1 MNIAGP
7 DLLTKE
13 IRHEIDGWLK
23 KFPTNQRR
31 SAVIPALKLAQDHN
45 QGWLS
50 EDLMNAVAD
59 YLQIPRI
66 AVYEVASFYTL
77 FHLKPVG
84 KHKLYLC
91 TNISCQLRNSEEI
104 ADQIKDKLKIGFGET
119 TPDGQFSLFE
129 VECLGACGGAPAMQV
144 GTTYHEN
151 LTPEKI
157 DALLAKLAESSNKG
171 GSHV

>member
-1 MNIAGP
+1 MMNIASP

-13 IRHEIDGWLK
+13 IRQEIDAWLK
-23 KFPTNQRR
+23 KFPADQRR
-31 SAVIPALKLAQDHN
+31 SAVIPALKLAQEKN
-45 QGWLS
+45 NGWLD
-50 EDLMNAVAD
+50 EAHMNAVAD
-59 YLQIPRI
+59 YLQLPRI

-84 KHKLYLC
+84 KNRLYVC
-91 TNISCQLRNSEEI
+91 TNISCLLRDSDEI
-104 ADQIKDKLKIGFGET
+104 ASHVKKKLNIGFGET

-157 DALLAKLAESSNKG
+157 DNLLTSLAGKAGDTHAK
-171 GSHV
+171 